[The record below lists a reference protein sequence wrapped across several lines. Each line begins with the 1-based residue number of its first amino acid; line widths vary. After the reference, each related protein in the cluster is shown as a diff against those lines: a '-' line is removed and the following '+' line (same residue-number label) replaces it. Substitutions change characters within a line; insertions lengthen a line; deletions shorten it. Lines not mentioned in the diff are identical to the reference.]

1 MSLILNSSDI
11 NIQTFEYLNFEELL
25 NLYKTNN
32 KILIKDIEKYTF
44 LKYKKS
50 FKKLYLDNKCL
61 HCNNLCDNVKFKLC
75 DTCVCDTCWNC
86 YNKVGSV
93 NLCTRK
99 KRQSINLF
107 QENFFYQIECINA
120 CIFNCSSCHRNYNKN
135 DVLIDNCI
143 ITCIV
148 CKTLA
153 HN

>member
-11 NIQTFEYLNFEELL
+11 NIQIFDLLNFGELL

-32 KILIKDIEKYTF
+32 KILIIDIEKYTF

-75 DTCVCDTCWNC
+75 DICVYDTCWKC

-99 KRQSINLF
+99 KHQLKNF
-107 QENFFYQIECINA
+107 QENIFYQIECINK
-120 CIFNCSSCHRNYNKN
+120 CIFNCRLCHRSYNKN
-135 DVLIDNCI
+135 DVIIDNCVI
-143 ITCIV
+143 ICIG